1 MKKLNKEHLALILII
16 LLLVAGIA
24 YAVLTV
30 HLKINGYVSIND
42 GRWNVHFENYQET
55 ANSTITPTSGNA
67 PVITGDTTTEI
78 SYAITFQQP
87 GDVYEFTIDI
97 VNGGTMDAS
106 VVALEKYITINNV
119 LTEIPA
125 YLTYTATYINGT
137 EYTTPHFLEVDAT
150 DSLLVRVEF
159 KRNISVEQLS
169 AVVGK
174 TIQFHLKP
182 IAVQGDS
189 SEIDPS
195 TYVYTKADYVQ
206 FYLGQKIPSNV
217 NVIDNYQSIDKK
229 VFLRLK
235 IVNELIESMD
245 IAYVYFN
252 KLYFLPIYSPGNLE
266 QFAVFADAVIDMIGE
281 DKCDFSDP
289 TYLNCLGYRFHY
301 GEELYLYYTDD
312 ACNYNGSYAYCTY
325 S

>member
-42 GRWNVHFENYQET
+42 GRWNVHFENYQQT

-106 VVALEKYITINNV
+106 VVALEKYITINDV

-159 KRNISVEQLS
+159 KRDISIEQLN
-169 AVVGK
+169 AVAGK

-182 IAVQGDS
+182 IFVQGDS

-195 TYVYTKADYVQ
+195 TYVYTLYSGHRFNVGKPIPQYVRV
-206 FYLGQKIPSNV
+206 YEK
-217 NVIDNYQSIDKK
+217 YQDINDR
-229 VFLRLK
+229 VFLRHK
-235 IVNELIESMD
+235 IVNGVVESTY
-245 IAYVYFN
+245 IGYIYN
-252 KLYFLPIYSPGNLE
+252 KKLYFVPPYEIGNLE
-266 QFAVFADAVIDMIGE
+266 QFAVTANVLIDIYGE

-289 TYLNCLGYRFHY
+289 THLKCVGYSFD
-301 GEELYLYYTDD
+301 YYDILTL
-312 ACNYNGSYAYCTY
+312 SYFSTSCSADNTY
-325 S
+325 AECHA